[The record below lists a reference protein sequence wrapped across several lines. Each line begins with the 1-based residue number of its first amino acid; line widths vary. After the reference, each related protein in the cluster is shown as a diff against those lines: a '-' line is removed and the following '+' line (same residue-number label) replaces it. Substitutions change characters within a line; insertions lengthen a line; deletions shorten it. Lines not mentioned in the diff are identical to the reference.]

1 MTGVGPRFPVRMLSQ
16 MRRGIDAMPTGSSS
30 AAWAPRAHTGG
41 SGPVAAIPATLIGR
55 PAVIACTTSSCVV
68 LARS

>member
-30 AAWAPRAHTGG
+30 AAWALRAHVG
-41 SGPVAAIPATLIGR
+41 SGPVAAIPATLIGL